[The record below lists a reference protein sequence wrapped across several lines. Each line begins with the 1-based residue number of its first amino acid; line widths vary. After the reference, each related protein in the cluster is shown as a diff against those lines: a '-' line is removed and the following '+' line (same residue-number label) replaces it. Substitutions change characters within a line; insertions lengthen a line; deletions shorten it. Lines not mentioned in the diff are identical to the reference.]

1 MALPSISV
9 VAHAN
14 GNEAEGSPAIFR
26 FERTGDTSAALSVGY
41 QLFGTAKA
49 GSDYTGSSTGTISFE
64 AGSATASLS
73 LPALADGAL
82 IDPGETIIARVNPSE
97 TYTISPGKQFATA
110 TITAEGMVLQPNRQT
125 HPKGSH
131 WERKNK
137 GAFAALRRDG
147 SVVAWGDSNFG
158 GTAPAGLSGVTQIY
172 STESAFAALKSDGT
186 VIAWGDSSNGGTA
199 PAGLSGVTQ
208 ISSSATTFAALKS
221 DGTVV
226 KWGSLGWNAT
236 GLRGVTKIFSTP
248 YAFAALKSDGSV
260 EAWGNSY
267 YGGEAPVGLSGV
279 TQITSNG
286 WAFAALK
293 SDGTVVAWG
302 SSVNGGTA
310 SPPAGLS
317 GVIEIFSTEAAFAAL
332 KSDGTV
338 IAWGDSSNGGTAPG
352 GLGGVTQIF
361 STQSAFAA
369 LKGDGTVV
377 TWGSGWGGTAP
388 PAGLSNVTQICSNGT
403 HFAALKSDGT
413 VVTWGEFNIEQMPA
427 GLSGVTQIF
436 ANNVAF
442 AALKSD
448 GTVAAWG
455 DSSWGGKAPAGLS
468 GVTQIFA
475 TDSAFTAL
483 KSDGTVVSWGNTAK
497 GGTAPAGLSNVVG
510 FANPNSDDRL
520 ITDTIAPTVT
530 ALSVNGSTI
539 TLTLSEALSSVVPA
553 TSRFFVLVG
562 GVARTV
568 SSAAVNISNNT
579 VSLTLGSAVTAG
591 QAVTLAYSDA
601 TSGNETTGI
610 IEDVPGNDL
619 ASFSARTVTNSTVA
633 PTYVITPSSIS
644 INEGLTL
651 ATTATTTNVA
661 AGITLYWSASGTGIN
676 AADFSAGALTGSGIV
691 GTDGK
696 FSFSHALA
704 SDLTTEGDESLQ
716 IKLFSDA
723 ARTVQLGS
731 TATLTVADISIS
743 IPTYRISTPSGRE
756 KNEGST
762 ITTTVDT
769 TNVTAGTTLYYSLSG
784 TDITSVDLSTGTING
799 FGEVGINGTFT
810 FSHGIANDN
819 ITEGNETLEIKLFT
833 DAERSQQVGTSSGI
847 IWDTSTTL
855 KPSEAPFNSLIK
867 LDDTSCPS
875 DLKATREGALYSTA
889 GASMSLNGFSNRKVD
904 ALVQKQNKAGQ
915 TVWKEYLG
923 GNENDFPRALSIGVD
938 DAIYVA
944 SDVSSTGNAMGGV
957 HIPLGWQAILRWR
970 QGLAL
975 RRQCRQCKHRQF
987 PLS

>member
-1 MALPSISV
+1 
-9 VAHAN
+9 
-14 GNEAEGSPAIFR
+14 
-26 FERTGDTSAALSVGY
+26 
-41 QLFGTAKA
+41 
-49 GSDYTGSSTGTISFE
+49 
-64 AGSATASLS
+64 
-73 LPALADGAL
+73 
-82 IDPGETIIARVNPSE
+82 
-97 TYTISPGKQFATA
+97 
-110 TITAEGMVLQPNRQT
+110 
-125 HPKGSH
+125 
-131 WERKNK
+131 
-137 GAFAALRRDG
+137 
-147 SVVAWGDSNFG
+147 
-158 GTAPAGLSGVTQIY
+158 
-172 STESAFAALKSDGT
+172 
-186 VIAWGDSSNGGTA
+186 
-199 PAGLSGVTQ
+199 
-208 ISSSATTFAALKS
+208 
-221 DGTVV
+221 
-226 KWGSLGWNAT
+226 
-236 GLRGVTKIFSTP
+236 
-248 YAFAALKSDGSV
+248 
-260 EAWGNSY
+260 
-267 YGGEAPVGLSGV
+267 
-279 TQITSNG
+279 
-286 WAFAALK
+286 
-293 SDGTVVAWG
+293 
-302 SSVNGGTA
+302 
-310 SPPAGLS
+310 
-317 GVIEIFSTEAAFAAL
+317 
-332 KSDGTV
+332 
-338 IAWGDSSNGGTAPG
+338 
-352 GLGGVTQIF
+352 
-361 STQSAFAA
+361 
-369 LKGDGTVV
+369 
-377 TWGSGWGGTAP
+377 
-388 PAGLSNVTQICSNGT
+388 
-403 HFAALKSDGT
+403 
-413 VVTWGEFNIEQMPA
+413 
-427 GLSGVTQIF
+427 
-436 ANNVAF
+436 
-442 AALKSD
+442 
-448 GTVAAWG
+448 
-455 DSSWGGKAPAGLS
+455 
-468 GVTQIFA
+468 
-475 TDSAFTAL
+475 
-483 KSDGTVVSWGNTAK
+483 
-497 GGTAPAGLSNVVG
+497 
-510 FANPNSDDRL
+510 
-520 ITDTIAPTVT
+520 
-530 ALSVNGSTI
+530 
-539 TLTLSEALSSVVPA
+539 LTLSEALSSVIPA

-784 TDITSVDLSTGTING
+784 TDITSADLSTGTING
-799 FGEVGINGTFT
+799 SGVVDINGTFT
-810 FSHGIANDN
+810 FSYGIANDN

-833 DAERSQQVGTSSGI
+833 DAERSQQVGTTSGI

-855 KPSEAPFNSLIK
+855 KQSEAPFNSLIK

-889 GASMSLNGFSNRKVD
+889 GASLSLNGFSNRKVD

-944 SDVSSTGNAMGGV
+944 SLVSSTGNAMGGYISLSV
-957 HIPLGWQAILRWR
+957 GKLSSDGDKVWLCAVNADNVSTGNFRSLDAIAAAVDGSTFLAGTIRTSGNNDVFLVKLTSDGSKSWENILNFGNDDYIFDLAGDSDGSVFVFGRTNGNLKGEVNNGGTDTFIAKHDSAGALIWTHLIGGKGEDFGMSGIISSDGFLYVAGDTGGVIDNQVSNGQTDIFLSKWDRDGSKIWSKLIGTGGMDDCPDLSAGPNGSIFITGQTEGSINGQENNSSERRRGFISEYDKDGNELWTKISDIYSKISYGGGYLYAQATPA
-970 QGLAL
+970 GLAYA
-975 RRQCRQCKHRQF
+975 RIA
-987 PLS
+987 PTVTDLSVNGSTITLTLSDALSSVIPATSRFFVLVGGIARTVSSAAVNISNNTVSLTLGSAVTAGQAVTLTYSDATSGNDTTGIIEDVTGNDLASFSARTVTNSTVAPTYVITPSASASTKD